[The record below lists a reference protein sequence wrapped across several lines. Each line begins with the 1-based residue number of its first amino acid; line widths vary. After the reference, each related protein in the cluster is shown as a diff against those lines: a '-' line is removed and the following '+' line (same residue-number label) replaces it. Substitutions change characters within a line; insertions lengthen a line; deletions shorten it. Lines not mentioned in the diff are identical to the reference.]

1 LFSEFSGRHDRLGIR
16 NFSISK
22 TKINKFKDYGKAH
35 LYSKTFSSTAAV
47 IDEIEP
53 SLSDMEEKL

>member
-1 LFSEFSGRHDRLGIR
+1 LFSEFSGTHDRLGIR

-22 TKINKFKDYGKAH
+22 TKKIIKDYGKAH